1 MATTKMVQFDT
12 VEIRYYKIVLS
23 DNPGCELAPAIELG
37 WDYEQT
43 NKMKLNT
50 WQLVRGNKK
59 RRLYMSP
66 NKRTDMLLDANYTKD
81 ELKMAMRRKNNII
94 RARHRNNYLM
104 NPVSKLQM
112 KMAHEI
118 RLKKIYMAT
127 KNLKSIEGDS
137 LFHEHSDIYEGW
149 YKPDITLGSKE
160 NQERIDE
167 IEAKYTKRQ

>member
-1 MATTKMVQFDT
+1 MIFLAFSILFNLELIFARADFFFYTFDSSF
-12 VEIRYYKIVLS
+12 VLS
-23 DNPGCELAPAIELG
+23 FFKSIGF
-37 WDYEQT
+37 DY
-43 NKMKLNT
+43 
-50 WQLVRGNKK
+50 
-59 RRLYMSP
+59 YYFFYF
-66 NKRTDMLLDANYTKD
+66 DYTKD
-81 ELKMAMRRKNNII
+81 ELKMAMRSKNNII

-167 IEAKYTKRQ
+167 IEAKYKKRQ

>member
-1 MATTKMVQFDT
+1 MTKTKMVQFDT
-12 VEIRYYKIVLS
+12 VEIRYYAIVLS
-23 DNPGCELAPAIELG
+23 DNPGCGFGPAIELG

-50 WQLVRGNKK
+50 WHLVRGSKK
-59 RRLYMSP
+59 RGLYLSP

-81 ELKMAMRRKNNII
+81 ELKTAMFTKNKII
-94 RARHRNNYLM
+94 RARHRNNSLM

-127 KNLKSIEGDS
+127 KKLKTIEGKS

-149 YKPDITLGSKE
+149 YKPDITLGEFSK
-160 NQERIDE
+160 RIDE
-167 IEAKYTKRQ
+167 VEAKYKKRQ